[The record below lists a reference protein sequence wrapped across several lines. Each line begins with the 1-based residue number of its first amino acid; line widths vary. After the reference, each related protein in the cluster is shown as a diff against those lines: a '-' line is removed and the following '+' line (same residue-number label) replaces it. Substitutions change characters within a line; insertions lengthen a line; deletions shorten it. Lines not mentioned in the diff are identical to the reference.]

1 MRNTHDCCIKFDF
14 VLYALISHMRNIGMK
29 SVTNVYQFFT
39 RCEELFTNTS
49 SVKCTKCNSQRTLV
63 RAKDAY
69 AQSGL
74 RHCCSHEAESH
85 CFLAKRHM

>member
-1 MRNTHDCCIKFDF
+1 MRNTHDCCIKFDY

-29 SVTNVYQFFT
+29 SLTNVYQFIT

-49 SVKCTKCNSQRTLV
+49 SVKRTKCNSQRTLV
-63 RAKDAY
+63 RAKDAS

-74 RHCCSHEAESH
+74 RHCYSHEAESYR
-85 CFLAKRHM
+85 FLAKRYM